1 MSRRKLKQSDQR
13 KRAKTGKL
21 SKLYLFL
28 SVTSPCELS
37 SPSWWKS
44 EYHKGR
50 VEIVTKWPEEKDRQ
64 TLQIVSHYRNGLP
77 KLSSLTRWPN
87 IVSIT
92 IHYKY
97 ITLYTFSLH
106 LYNIVQVNLT
116 YVLSTLFSCT
126 LQLKSTE
133 PNCRIFWNQEIH
145 HHSSQP
151 DQTVYVMFS
160 AEVLWCLQ
168 LSCNLQQLIPQLFGA
183 VQALWP
189 NILFDCERRA
199 RKLTQYT
206 FPTIFLHF
214 RCSGGTM
221 SCTKSQIVPI
231 TCLRCTR
238 KNHTHKYLVI
248 FLAKKKWQ
256 KVKYF
261 GWHELQVLYVKSC
274 LYVCFY
280 WWRNVLIWKTYLH

>member
-1 MSRRKLKQSDQR
+1 M
-13 KRAKTGKL
+13 
-21 SKLYLFL
+21 
-28 SVTSPCELS
+28 
-37 SPSWWKS
+37 
-44 EYHKGR
+44 
-50 VEIVTKWPEEKDRQ
+50 
-64 TLQIVSHYRNGLP
+64 SHYRNGLP

-145 HHSSQP
+145 NHSSQP
-151 DQTVYVMFS
+151 DQTVYVMFL

-214 RCSGGTM
+214 RCSGGGTM

-238 KNHTHKYLVI
+238 KNYTHKYLVN
-248 FLAKKKWQ
+248 FLQRNCHKFQ
-256 KVKYF
+256 
-261 GWHELQVLYVKSC
+261 VKSFE
-274 LYVCFY
+274 LHEIQIL
-280 WWRNVLIWKTYLH
+280 NVNNDLIWKYMYLN